1 MRRIYMDYAA
11 TTPVDPRV
19 LRAMQPYQSKKFG
32 NTMSLHSFGQEAK
45 EALEKSRQEISS
57 VLNAKSGK
65 VVFTG
70 SATEANN
77 QALKGVAFANREKG
91 KHIIVSSIEHH
102 CVLDSAH
109 WLQKQGFELTYL
121 PVDRHGLVDP
131 SSVGDAIRK
140 DTVLVSVMHAN
151 NEIGTI
157 EPLKE
162 IGKICRE
169 EGVVFHTDAAQSLG
183 KIPVDV
189 EGVNAG
195 LLTVCAHKLY
205 GPKGIGALFIRD
217 GVRIEPLL
225 HGGGHEFGLRSSTV
239 NVAGAVGFAAAVE
252 IAGRQMDSESKR
264 LTKLRDRLQEGVLGI
279 DDAHLNGHPTLR
291 LPSIANFWF
300 AFIEGESLMAQL
312 DMRNVAASTGSACSS
327 ESLEP
332 SHVLIAIGLKHE
344 EAHGS
349 LRLSL
354 GRWTTRQEVDYVVKV
369 LPQVVQE
376 LRVISPFKGRW

>member
-1 MRRIYMDYAA
+1 MKRVYMDYAA
-11 TTPVDPRV
+11 TTPVDPKV
-19 LRAMQPYQSKKFG
+19 LKAMQPYQSRKFG

-45 EALEKSRQEISS
+45 EALEQSRRKLADL
-57 VLNAKSGK
+57 LNARSGK
-65 VVFTG
+65 VIFTG

-77 QALKGVAFANREKG
+77 TALKGAAFANREKG
-91 KHIIVSSIEHH
+91 KHIIISSIEHH
-102 CVLDSAH
+102 CVLDSAR

-121 PVDRHGLVDP
+121 PVDNYGLVDP
-131 SSVGDAIRK
+131 STVSNAIRK
-140 DTVLVSVMHAN
+140 DTILVSVMHAN

-157 EPLKE
+157 EPVGE
-162 IGKICRE
+162 IGRICRE
-169 EGVVFHTDAAQSLG
+169 RGVGFHTDAAQSLG

-189 EGVNAG
+189 EEMNAD
-195 LLTVCAHKLY
+195 LLTACAHKMY
-205 GPKGIGALFIRD
+205 GPKGVGALFVRD

-239 NVAGAVGFAAAVE
+239 NVAGIVGFGAAADAARRE
-252 IAGRQMDSESKR
+252 MGSESKR
-264 LTKLRDRLQEGVLGI
+264 LTKLRDRLSEGVLGI
-279 DDAHLNGHPTLR
+279 DQAHLNGHPTLR
-291 LPSIANFWF
+291 LSTMANFWF
-300 AFIEGESLMAQL
+300 AFIEGESLVAQL
-312 DMRNVAASTGSACSS
+312 DMRNIAASTGSACSS

-369 LPQVVQE
+369 LPDAVQG

>member
-1 MRRIYMDYAA
+1 MKRIYMDYAA

-19 LRAMQPYQSKKFG
+19 LKAMQPYQSKKFG

-45 EALEKSRQEISS
+45 EAVEESRRKVSGL
-57 VLNAKSGK
+57 LNAKSGK
-65 VVFTG
+65 VIFTG

-91 KHIIVSSIEHH
+91 KHIVVSSIEHQ
-102 CVLDSAH
+102 CVLDSAR

-121 PVDRHGLVDP
+121 PVDNCGLVDP
-131 SSVGDAIRK
+131 SAVSDAIRK
-140 DTVLVSVMHAN
+140 DTILVSVMHAN
-151 NEIGTI
+151 NEIGTV
-157 EPLKE
+157 EPVGE
-162 IGKICRE
+162 VGKICRE
-169 EGVVFHTDAAQSLG
+169 KGVFFHTDAAQSLG

-189 EGVNAG
+189 EEMNVD
-195 LLTVCAHKLY
+195 LLTACAHKIY
-205 GPKGIGALFIRD
+205 GPKGVGTLFVRD
-217 GVRIEPLL
+217 GVRVEPLL
-225 HGGGHEFGLRSSTV
+225 HGGGHEFDLRSSTV
-239 NVAGAVGFAAAVE
+239 NVAGIVGFGAAAD
-252 IAGRQMDSESKR
+252 IAEREMESESKR
-264 LTKLRDRLQEGVLGI
+264 LTKLRDRLAEGVLNI
-279 DDAHLNGHPTLR
+279 DQAHLNGHPTLR
-291 LPSIANFWF
+291 LPTIANFWF
-300 AFIEGESLMAQL
+300 AFIEGESLVAQL

-354 GRWTTRQEVDYVVKV
+354 GRWTTRQEVDHVVKV
-369 LPQVVQE
+369 LPDAVQG